1 MSENASSETFTPFRH
16 RPHALLEQVRPHVA
30 ICYAAFMMLSRHARS
45 SLRFIDQKVFALA
58 SYMCWLHYRES
69 RVQFATLASCR
80 AIARYVDSNRV
91 SVYSALKR
99 LEQVGLVR
107 VACRKKGCDR
117 RPLGETCRH
126 RKAIVLTY
134 KTLNL
139 LAGAIA
145 LARGYK
151 NAYAIAYNKAN
162 ADDVSRET

>member
-1 MSENASSETFTPFRH
+1 
-16 RPHALLEQVRPHVA
+16 
-30 ICYAAFMMLSRHARS
+30 
-45 SLRFIDQKVFALA
+45 
-58 SYMCWLHYRES
+58 
-69 RVQFATLASCR
+69 
-80 AIARYVDSNRV
+80 
-91 SVYSALKR
+91 VYSALKR
-99 LEQVGLVR
+99 LEQLGLVR
-107 VACRKKGCDR
+107 VTCRKKNCNL

-151 NAYAIAYNKAN
+151 NAYAIAYNKAD